1 MAPVIFQ
8 SYLKGPNP
16 PEAAVND
23 LDALLASNRD
33 AVHDLIA
40 AAERCESAWTTPRA
54 VGKWSPSQ
62 IVEHVARALEEG
74 GNVVAERP
82 SKLPSLPFFIRPL
95 AGVFFR
101 RVIRKGGFPKA
112 KTNKA
117 MNPTSGPSTVEEG
130 SARLLAALHD
140 FDRECRT
147 RASAG
152 GVFKSSAFGTVTV
165 EEYARFQE
173 LHTRHHTRQMPAV
186 L

>member
-1 MAPVIFQ
+1 MSNLDSLLAD
-8 SYLKGPNP
+8 NR
-16 PEAAVND
+16 AAV
-23 LDALLASNRD
+23 
-33 AVHDLIA
+33 HELIA

-82 SKLPSLPFFIRPL
+82 AKLPSLPFFIRPL
-95 AGVFFR
+95 AGMFFR

-112 KTNKA
+112 RTNKA
-117 MNPTSGPSTVEEG
+117 MNPVSGPATVEEG

-140 FDRECRT
+140 FDRECRA
-147 RASAG
+147 RAAAG
-152 GVFKSSAFGTVTV
+152 GTFKSTAFGTVSV

-173 LHTRHHTRQMPAV
+173 LHTRHHTAQMPAI